1 MRFLM
6 SLGIIILTTLIG
18 GCCRPQVALPPRPVL
33 SGSATVDL
41 VEIWNNYVLIIEA
54 QRRK

>member
-6 SLGIIILTTLIG
+6 SLGILTLTTLIG
-18 GCCRPQVALPPRPVL
+18 GCYKPQINLPPRPIL
-33 SGSATVDL
+33 SGKASVDL
-41 VEIWNNYVLIIEA
+41 LNIWNDYVLIIEA